1 MGKWNGVAALVAGA
15 ALAFVAA
22 RDARAAEAGK
32 KLEAPVVRSA
42 SARHRHPARF
52 IDRPLTDRRPCPD
65 YIDRPCYY
73 APAPFFPLPPIYGY
87 GWEWW

>member
-1 MGKWNGVAALVAGA
+1 MTKRIGSAAGGVVLAVALASGAVAAPTSNGHDKR
-15 ALAFVAA
+15 F
-22 RDARAAEAGK
+22 
-32 KLEAPVVRSA
+32 EAPMTRSA
-42 SARHRHPARF
+42 SARHLHHARYA
-52 IDRPLTDRRPCPD
+52 DRPVCPE